1 MIFPKQEE
9 LEILKH
15 RSQKIKNFVDSF
27 EQHKYERL
35 KQDIS
40 NALQKL
46 KDDDD
51 PYYLGFLY
59 SILIRIFISE
69 NNAKQVVKYV
79 NKILVFSGMALYE
92 YCGKYSPFEKETLKS
107 VISCYDKLIKQN
119 DVSAMWGKARILH
132 FQSKW
137 KAAHDLYEQALELA
151 PDDSMLLRM
160 YGRLFEDECKYS
172 KALDLY
178 EKVKG
183 LGLDPLIDCFIA
195 NVYVKLGNFD
205 CAIDILKET
214 IEKNLSNTVALF
226 RINNIYIITGNME
239 EAENV
244 RDKLL
249 KSCPYNTKYLLYTTD
264 VKNDDSSKLYES
276 IQDTV
281 KDGYDYTAVNRFMGD
296 YYLFKE
302 EYKQSLSYY
311 QDLLNNNQFHSATY
325 SNMFVSLMYLTK
337 YLDKTD
343 DKTKEYEELRQ
354 QIITQAKENI
364 LYDRPVLL
372 DFESVDKL
380 LEKRIEAFENEKKQF
395 PNRIDNYLVLYDLY
409 SEKND
414 KKRIIRDMKK
424 NFPESPYP
432 YIKELDLLSERK
444 QHREVGWCLNTI
456 ENIFNLKCKKKYKDK
471 ELDKLRILNSFYMYP
486 DKFYEQE
493 SLIGEDAE
501 IYKDLIGF
509 YFDLCYK
516 SKKYVN
522 IAYECIKNSNLQQ
535 NDENKGLFFVKS
547 LILTVKGEKE
557 EAQEIY
563 DSLFEKTSDNTK
575 LSLLDMIQI
584 CGDIFD
590 ISYLYKLFMDCPT
603 YKEDGI
609 DKSIFKKDVLKKL
622 YFYQQVLLYL
632 LHANYIKSNSLVQ
645 SISHYTSV
653 KTLSFLLDDKN
664 PSPLRLSTLNSANDL
679 KEGKILFDIL
689 SKDIT
694 NVEIIQKIYEKTSP
708 KFCALQTSFTLME
721 DALTMFRLYG
731 KFENKEGTG
740 VNLIFKN
747 IFFNDKIK
755 MPMNKC
761 KTIFE
766 QNNDISSDEPTKPRK
781 PSIEE
786 KDDFIKNTLYFVL
799 YYNRNKNVLI
809 FNPFDI
815 YKSSII
821 DLNKKQ
827 TKWTVI
833 NQEGKSLLKK
843 PSKNQKKYL
852 QNIAFVFLKL
862 KSIFAKISID
872 EVEMA
877 KNLLLNIDYLVKD
890 ASFVDEKELRMISIN
905 ELKSDNLEHDTN
917 AFGLYENYMTVQ
929 GKFRYNKRNYLDK
942 IILGPK
948 VSQKDAVAEYFVNH
962 LIKLGL
968 DDVSV
973 TYSNAPL
980 A

>member
-15 RSQKIKNFVDSF
+15 RSQLINNFVDSF
-27 EQHKYERL
+27 EQNKYESL
-35 KQDIS
+35 KQDIN
-40 NALQKL
+40 NALQEL

-51 PYYLGFLY
+51 PYYLGFLD

-69 NNAKQVVKYV
+69 NNVKQVVKYV
-79 NKILVFSGMALYE
+79 NEILIFSGMVLYE
-92 YCGKYSPFEKETLKS
+92 YCGKYSPFEKEILER
-107 VISCYDKLIKQN
+107 VISCYDELIKQN

-132 FQSKW
+132 FQNRW
-137 KAAHDLYEQALELA
+137 DAAHALYEKALELA
-151 PDDSMLLRM
+151 SDDSMLLRM

-214 IEKNLSNTVALF
+214 IEKNPSNTVALF

-264 VKNDDSSKLYES
+264 VKNDDSLKLYEL

-281 KDGYDYTAVNRFMGD
+281 KDGYDYTVVNRFIGD
-296 YYLFKE
+296 YYFFRKKYE
-302 EYKQSLSYY
+302 QSLSYY
-311 QDLLNNNQFHSATY
+311 QDLLSNNQLHPATY

-337 YLDKTD
+337 YLDKTNN
-343 DKTKEYEELRQ
+343 KTKEYEELRQ
-354 QIITQAKENI
+354 QIIIQARINI
-364 LYDRPVLL
+364 IYDRSALL
-372 DFESVDKL
+372 NFESADKL
-380 LEKRIEAFENEKKQF
+380 PEKRIEVFEKEKKKS
-395 PNRIDNYLVLYDLY
+395 PNCIDNYLILYDLY
-409 SEKND
+409 LKEND
-414 KKRIIRDMKK
+414 KKRIVQDMKE
-424 NFPESPYP
+424 NFSESWFP
-432 YIKELDLLSERK
+432 YIKEIDLLSERK
-444 QHREVGWCLNTI
+444 QYREVEKCLNTI
-456 ENIFNLKCKKKYKDK
+456 ENIFNLKCKKKYKNK
-471 ELDKLRILNSFYMYP
+471 EIDKLRILNSFYMYP

-493 SLIGEDAE
+493 SLIEEDTE
-501 IYKDLIGF
+501 IYKDLIEF
-509 YFDLCYK
+509 YFNLCHK
-516 SKKYVN
+516 SEKYVN
-522 IAYECIKNSNLQQ
+522 IAYECIENSDLQQ
-535 NDENKGLFFVKS
+535 NDENKELLFIKS
-547 LILTVKGEKE
+547 LILVVRGEKE
-557 EAQEIY
+557 KAQEIY
-563 DSLFEKTSDNTK
+563 NSLFATTSDNTK
-575 LSLLDMIQI
+575 LSILDMIQI

-590 ISYLYKLFMDCPT
+590 ISYLYELFIKCPNYEEYGMDQ
-603 YKEDGI
+603 
-609 DKSIFKKDVLKKL
+609 SIFKKDVLKKL
-622 YFYQQVLLYL
+622 YFYEQVLLYL
-632 LHANYIKSNSLVQ
+632 LHSNYIKLNPLVQ
-645 SISHYTSV
+645 SISHYTSI

-679 KEGKILFDIL
+679 KEGKILLDIL
-689 SKDIT
+689 SKDIKDIK
-694 NVEIIQKIYEKTSP
+694 IIQKIHEKISP
-708 KFCALQTSFTLME
+708 KFCALQTSFTLMK

-731 KFENKEGTG
+731 KSENNEGTG
-740 VNLIFKN
+740 VNLIFKD

-755 MPMNKC
+755 MPINKF

-766 QNNDISSDEPTKPRK
+766 QNKDKDISSDEPSK

-786 KDDFIKNTLYFVL
+786 KDDFEKKSLYFVL
-799 YYNRNKNVLI
+799 YYDKSKNVLI

-821 DLNKKQ
+821 DLNKKRI
-827 TKWTVI
+827 KWTVI
-833 NQEGKSLLKK
+833 NQENKSLLEDKRK
-843 PSKNQKKYL
+843 QERYL
-852 QNIAFVFLKL
+852 KNIAFVFLKL
-862 KSIFAKISID
+862 KRVFAKVPIYD
-872 EVEMA
+872 VETA
-877 KNLLLNIDYLVKD
+877 KTVLLNINYLVKD
-890 ASFVDEKELRMISIN
+890 ASFVDEKELRMITIDGLN
-905 ELKSDNLEHDTN
+905 SDNLEHDTN
-917 AFGLYENYMTVQ
+917 AFGLYKNYMTVQ
-929 GKFRYNKRNYLDK
+929 GNFRYDKRNYLDK

>member
-15 RSQKIKNFVDSF
+15 RSQLINNFVDSF
-27 EQHKYERL
+27 EQNKYESL
-35 KQDIS
+35 KQDIN
-40 NALQKL
+40 NALQEL

-51 PYYLGFLY
+51 PYYLGFLD

-69 NNAKQVVKYV
+69 NNVKQVVKYV
-79 NKILVFSGMALYE
+79 NEILIFSGMVLYE
-92 YCGKYSPFEKETLKS
+92 YCGKYSPFEKEILER
-107 VISCYDKLIKQN
+107 VISCYDELIKQN

-132 FQSKW
+132 FQNRW
-137 KAAHDLYEQALELA
+137 DAAHALYEKALELA
-151 PDDSMLLRM
+151 SDDSMLLRM

-214 IEKNLSNTVALF
+214 IEKNPSNTVALF

-264 VKNDDSSKLYES
+264 VKNDDSLKLYEL

-281 KDGYDYTAVNRFMGD
+281 KDGYDYTVVNRFIGD
-296 YYLFKE
+296 YYFFRKE
-302 EYKQSLSYY
+302 YEQSLSYY
-311 QDLLNNNQFHSATY
+311 QDLLSNNQLHSATY

-337 YLDKTD
+337 YLDKTNN
-343 DKTKEYEELRQ
+343 KTKEYEERRQ
-354 QIITQAKENI
+354 QIITQAGKNI
-364 LYDRPVLL
+364 FYDRSALL
-372 DFESVDKL
+372 DFETVDKL
-380 LEKRIEAFENEKKQF
+380 LEKRIKVFENEKKKS
-395 PNRIDNYLVLYDLY
+395 PNCIDNYLILYDLY

-414 KKRIIRDMKK
+414 KKRIVRDMEKK
-424 NFPESPYP
+424 FPESSLP
-432 YIKELDLLSERK
+432 YIKELDLLLERK
-444 QHREVGWCLNTI
+444 QYHEVERCLNNI
-456 ENIFNLKCKKKYKDK
+456 ENIFNLKCKKKYKNK
-471 ELDKLRILNSFYMYP
+471 ELDELRIVNSFAIEP
-486 DKFYEQE
+486 DNFYERKF
-493 SLIGEDAE
+493 LIGGNTE
-501 IYKDLIGF
+501 IYKELIIV
-509 YFDLCYK
+509 YFNLCHK
-516 SKKYVN
+516 GEKYIN
-522 IAYECIKNSNLQQ
+522 IANECVKNSNLKQ
-535 NDENKGLFFVKS
+535 NNEDKKLLFVKS
-547 LILTVKGEKE
+547 LILAVKGKKK
-557 EAQEIY
+557 EAQKIY
-563 DSLFEKTSDNTK
+563 DSLFEKTLDNTK
-575 LSLLDMIQI
+575 LSLLDMVQI

-590 ISYLYKLFMDCPT
+590 ISYLHELFMDCPT

-609 DKSIFKKDVLKKL
+609 DQSIFKKDVLKKL

-632 LHANYIKSNSLVQ
+632 LHSNYIKSNPLVR

-694 NVEIIQKIYEKTSP
+694 NVKIVQKIHEKISP
-708 KFCALQTSFTLME
+708 TVCALQTSFTLMK

-731 KFENKEGTG
+731 KCENNEGTG

-747 IFFNDKIK
+747 TFFNDKIK
-755 MPMNKC
+755 PPINKC
-761 KTIFE
+761 ESIFKQNRNIPSEELSKT
-766 QNNDISSDEPTKPRK
+766 
-781 PSIEE
+781 SIEK
-786 KDDFIKNTLYFVL
+786 KDDFEKHSLYFVL
-799 YYNRNKNVLI
+799 YYDKNKNVLI

-827 TKWTVI
+827 IEWTVI
-833 NQEGKSLLKK
+833 NQEEKSLLK
-843 PSKNQKKYL
+843 SGKNQKNYL
-852 QNIAFVFLKL
+852 QNIASVFLQL
-862 KSIFAKISID
+862 RNIFAKISID

-877 KNLLLNIDYLVKD
+877 KNLLLNINYLVKD
-890 ASFVDEKELRMISIN
+890 ASFVDEKELRMISID
-905 ELKSDNLEHDTN
+905 ELKSVNLEHDAN
-917 AFGLYENYMTVQ
+917 NFSLYKNYMTVQ
-929 GKFRYNKRNYLDK
+929 GNSRYNKINYLDK

-948 VSQKDAVAEYFVNH
+948 VSQKDTVAEYFVNH

-968 DDVSV
+968 NDVSV
-973 TYSNAPL
+973 IYSNAPL